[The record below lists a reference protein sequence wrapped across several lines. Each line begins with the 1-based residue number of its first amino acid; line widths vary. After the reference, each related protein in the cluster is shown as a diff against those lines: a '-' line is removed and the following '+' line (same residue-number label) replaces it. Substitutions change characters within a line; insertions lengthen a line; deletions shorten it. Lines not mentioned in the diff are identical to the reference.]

1 MRICPNCGSEK
12 IINKGLNK
20 KKTKRRLK
28 CKDCEHPFSESLTII
43 NEDENSLEELL
54 VSSNASVEYV
64 RDEEWLTNIKKHK
77 KFVITSAQNNTDVDE
92 DFLQA
97 LKTYCK
103 FNNAALL
110 IIPVRYRVQVSD
122 KDLYTYPEE
131 IEEYLFENNIQ
142 LHPNLKIM
150 GQLKIVATAEF
161 PLTGLNP
168 LSKGDSLIIGHNQL
182 QMISLPVQQDDF
194 PVILTT
200 TGTISKENYSIS
212 KQGIKAE
219 FNHSNSAVVVELD
232 DDIFHLRHLNFD
244 GKGFYDFEHYYNNEV
259 LNTSSIEGLVLGD
272 EHVIF
277 ISEDVKNATFN
288 DNDSI
293 INILK
298 PKYIIRHD
306 IIDSYAISHHHKNNI
321 FTQYAKWKSG
331 KNDIRKELSQVMK
344 HIEDTTPSYSETWIV
359 PSNHVDHLTR
369 WLNECD
375 PKKEPW
381 NALIYH
387 QLMVEMLSKTEM
399 AESMASYPDPFE
411 LFAKHYFKNKETN
424 IKFLSR
430 RESKKIFD
438 IEVACHGDKG
448 TNGSYGSRL
457 QYSQL
462 PSKVVIG
469 HSHSPGIEKG
479 AYQVGTSSN
488 LQLEY
493 NLGPSSWMNTHCII
507 YKNGKRQLVNIIKG
521 KWRKVKINNK
531 L

>member
-1 MRICPNCGSEK
+1 MRTCPNCGSDK
-12 IINKGLNK
+12 ITNKGLNK
-20 KKTKRRLK
+20 NKNKTKRRLK
-28 CKDCEHPFSESLTII
+28 CKICNHSFAETIEII
-43 NEDENSLEELL
+43 NDDENSLEEILA
-54 VSSNASVEYV
+54 STNSSVEYI
-64 RDEEWLTNIKKHK
+64 RDEEWISNIKKHRR
-77 KFVITSAQNNTDVDE
+77 FVITSAQNNTDIDE
-92 DFLQA
+92 NFLKS
-97 LKTYCK
+97 LEMYCE
-103 FNNAALL
+103 FNNAALM
-110 IIPVRYRVQVSD
+110 IIPVRYRVQVSE
-122 KDLYTYPEE
+122 KDLYSYPEE

-142 LHPNLKIM
+142 LHPNLKVM

-168 LSKGDSLIIGHNQL
+168 LSKGDSLVIGHNQL
-182 QMISLPVQQDDF
+182 QMTTLPVQQNDF

-212 KQGIKAE
+212 KQGMKAE
-219 FNHSNSAVVVELD
+219 FNHSNSAVVIEID
-232 DDIFHLRHLNFD
+232 NEIFHLRHLNFD
-244 GKGFYDFEHYYNNEV
+244 GEGFYDFERYYSSEGMSV
-259 LNTSSIEGLVLGD
+259 LRNSIEGIVLGD

-277 ISEDVKNATFN
+277 MSEGVKEATFGK
-288 DNDSI
+288 DNSI
-293 INILK
+293 IACLK

-306 IIDSYAISHHHKNNI
+306 VIDSYAISHHHKNNI
-321 FTQYAKWKSG
+321 FTKYAKWKSG
-331 KNDIRKELSQVMK
+331 KNDIRQELTEVMK
-344 HIEDTTPSYSETWIV
+344 HIEDTTPLYSETWIV
-359 PSNHVDHLTR
+359 PSNHIDHLTR

-387 QLMVEMLSKTEM
+387 QLMVEMLKRTEM
-399 AESMASYPDPFE
+399 ADSMATYPDPFE
-411 LFAKHYFKNKETN
+411 IFAQHYFKGKSTN

-430 RESKKIFD
+430 RESKKLFD

-462 PSKVVIG
+462 PAKVIIG

-488 LQLEY
+488 LKLEY
-493 NLGPSSWMNTHCII
+493 NLGPSSWLNTHCIV

-521 KWRKVKINNK
+521 KWR